1 MNPEQRLEEL
11 AALARSEAAPRVD
24 VAHDVIRT
32 LRGMQ
37 GRGVLISPRPM
48 MWVAAFSSA
57 AAVIVTVFALVA
69 YYDGGEPLTELSQA
83 ISWVTQ

>member
-1 MNPEQRLEEL
+1 MNAEQRLKEL
-11 AALARSEAAPRVD
+11 AAAARSETAPRVD

-37 GRGVLISPRPM
+37 GRGVLISPKPM

-57 AAVIVTVFALVA
+57 AAVVIAAFALVA
-69 YYDGGEPLTELSQA
+69 WYAGGEPLTELSQA